1 MNVLLRMNLIEP
13 LVDEIRQVDEK
24 VQVIRVDTEEEALAV
39 MPEIEVVCGEITRA
53 LFARRRKLAW
63 IQSWGAGVDG
73 LLYPE
78 LVESDVV
85 LCSAKGFV
93 GVHLADHAM
102 ALLLALTRGIHTA
115 IRNPGWDPRWPIRD
129 ASWELVDRTMGIVG
143 LGGTG
148 RELARRAA
156 AFGMRVVA
164 VDPEDVEVPPE
175 VEACWGMDRFHA
187 LLEQSDVVAVCAPL
201 TAETEGLFD
210 RAAFTRMPD
219 HALLINVTRGRIVD
233 EAASARSAGRQR
245 DRRRGPGRG
254 AAGAAVRRS
263 SAVEDGKRG
272 DHAPYRRGIS
282 QPGRPVRGPVLR
294 KPAALPG
301 WTAAGERDRQAQGV
315 LNQCRCTTPWSC
327 AVW

>member
-13 LVDEIRQVDEK
+13 LVDEIRQVDDK
-24 VQVIRVDTEEEALAV
+24 VRVVRAATEEEALAV

-53 LFARRRKLAW
+53 LFARRRRLAW

-93 GVHLADHAM
+93 GVHLADHGM
-102 ALLLALTRGIHTA
+102 ALLLALSRGIHTA
-115 IRNPGWDPRWPIRD
+115 LRNPGWAPRWPIRD

-148 RELARRAA
+148 REMARRAS

-201 TAETEGLFD
+201 TTETEGLFD
-210 RAAFTRMPD
+210 RTAFARMRN

-233 EAASARSAGRQR
+233 EAALLEALEGKLIGGAGLDVVPQE
-245 DRRRGPGRG
+245 PLP
-254 AAGAAVRRS
+254 
-263 SAVEDGKRG
+263 G
-272 DHAPYRRGIS
+272 DHPLWTMDNVVVTPHTAGGSPNRDGRCVALFCENLRRYLD
-282 QPGRPVRGPVLR
+282 GRSLTSVIDKR
-294 KPAALPG
+294 KG
-301 WTAAGERDRQAQGV
+301 Y
-315 LNQCRCTTPWSC
+315 
-327 AVW
+327 